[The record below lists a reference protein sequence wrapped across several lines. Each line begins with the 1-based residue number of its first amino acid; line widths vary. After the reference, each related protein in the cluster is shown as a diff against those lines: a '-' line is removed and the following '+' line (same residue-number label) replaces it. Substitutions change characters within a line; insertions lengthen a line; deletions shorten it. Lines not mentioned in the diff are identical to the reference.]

1 MARRLIFLL
10 VLVAAACAPAGGG
23 DSAVPTLTLIPATA
37 TLTPTLAPPTST
49 PANLPAPQDIVQP
62 TAAVPTPST
71 VDELIGEALI
81 AEDPVA
87 AELVGIAQRMVAAD
101 LDLPI
106 RRVFL
111 NDVRPV
117 VWTDSTLNCPQ
128 ENSEIVAVTSD
139 GYRIVLEVGDQEF
152 LFHTDFDRVI
162 PCDPDN
168 EQLPEGFMLA
178 TEEPTAEVTPE
189 ATEAS

>member
-23 DSAVPTLTLIPATA
+23 DSSVPTLTLIPATA

-62 TAAVPTPST
+62 TAAAPTPST

-87 AELVGIAQRMVAAD
+87 AELVGIAQRIVAAD

-111 NDVRPV
+111 SDVRPV

-128 ENSEIVAVTSD
+128 ANSEIVAVTSD

-168 EQLPEGFMLA
+168 EQLPEGFALS

-189 ATEAS
+189 VIESS

>member
-1 MARRLIFLL
+1 MARRFLFLMVLI
-10 VLVAAACAPAGGG
+10 AAACAPGGG
-23 DSAVPTLTLIPATA
+23 DSSVPTLTLIPATE
-37 TLTPTLAPPTST
+37 TSTPTLAPPTST
-49 PANLPAPQDIVQP
+49 PANLPAPQDVVLP
-62 TAAVPTPST
+62 TSVAPTPST

-87 AELVGIAQRMVAAD
+87 AELVGIAQRMVAAE
-101 LDLPI
+101 LDLPT

-128 ENSEIVAVTSD
+128 ANSEIVAVRSD
-139 GYRIVLEVGDQEF
+139 GYRIVLDVGDQEF

-168 EQLPEGFMLA
+168 EQLPDDLATA
-178 TEEPTAEVTPE
+178 TEEATAEVTPE